1 MSADPRSSASDY
13 VWEFL
18 NETAPRY
25 AREAIESGDLSASL
39 EDWAWETAE
48 GMAAVIYTGQAAALW
63 AAGTFDEEDAELV
76 GEVLADATA
85 DPLARMDRAVE
96 VLSLEW
102 HRRVL
107 TEAAEEALRGLPC
120 DHEGARC
127 AAVDCPNPGR
137 EEEVTP

>member
-1 MSADPRSSASDY
+1 MSADPRSSVSDY
-13 VWEFL
+13 VWEFH

-25 AREAIESGDLSASL
+25 ARESIESGDLNAALL

-85 DPLARMDRAVE
+85 DPLARMDRAAE

-102 HRRVL
+102 HRRLL
-107 TEAAEEALRGLPC
+107 TEAAEEALRG
-120 DHEGARC
+120 
-127 AAVDCPNPGR
+127 
-137 EEEVTP
+137 EVLR